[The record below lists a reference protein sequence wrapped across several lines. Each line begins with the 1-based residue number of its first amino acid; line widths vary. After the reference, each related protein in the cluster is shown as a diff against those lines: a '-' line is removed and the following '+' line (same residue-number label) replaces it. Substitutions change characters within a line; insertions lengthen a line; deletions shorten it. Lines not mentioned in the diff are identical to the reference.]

1 MDIDTEHGM
10 AQAALRSVV
19 GDTTE
24 AERNTTVDGAAN
36 LTAYDWVNRAIAT
49 LREADD
55 GDDSIIGD
63 VLDDLMRARRRMVA
77 ARAHYYEPAMTTD
90 YPVGKALA
98 DALVA
103 VRELVQRW
111 VIESNWRSGGVRA
124 TYKRC
129 ADELE
134 AALAQAPA
142 VRVNDVL
149 LRVSDEDLLWCKDTI
164 AVLQEAGGPTNNM
177 RAVGLLR
184 LVTALESAL
193 GQGKAS

>member
-1 MDIDTEHGM
+1 MDTESGM

-77 ARAHYYEPAMTTD
+77 ARAHYEEPAMTTD
-90 YPVGKALA
+90 YQVGEALA
-98 DALVA
+98 DALGA
-103 VRELVQRW
+103 VRELVAK
-111 VIESNWRSGGVRA
+111 WRAMAPLCKTPGYGEAMREN
-124 TYKRC
+124 
-129 ADELE
+129 ADVLE

-142 VRVNDVL
+142 MRVDDVL
-149 LRVSDEDLLWCKDTI
+149 LRVSDEDLRWCKDIVGT
-164 AVLQEAGGPTNNM
+164 LQEAGGPTDKM
-177 RAVGLLR
+177 RAVGLSR
-184 LVTALESAL
+184 LIAALEAAL

>member
-1 MDIDTEHGM
+1 MDTESGM

-24 AERNTTVDGAAN
+24 AELNTTVDGAAN

-55 GDDSIIGD
+55 GDNSIIGD

-77 ARAHYYEPAMTTD
+77 ARTHYYEPAMTTD
-90 YPVGKALA
+90 YPVGKAPA

-111 VIESNWRSGGVRA
+111 VIESNLRSGGVRA

-129 ADELE
+129 ADELRAML
-134 AALAQAPA
+134 AAAPKP
-142 VRVNDVL
+142 
-149 LRVSDEDLLWCKDTI
+149 ED
-164 AVLQEAGGPTNNM
+164 
-177 RAVGLLR
+177 
-184 LVTALESAL
+184 S
-193 GQGKAS
+193 

>member
-77 ARAHYYEPAMTTD
+77 ARTHYYEPAMTTD
-90 YPVGKALA
+90 YPV
-98 DALVA
+98 
-103 VRELVQRW
+103 
-111 VIESNWRSGGVRA
+111 
-124 TYKRC
+124 
-129 ADELE
+129 DEAHWAPIPLPTHE
-134 AALAQAPA
+134 AQ
-142 VRVNDVL
+142 
-149 LRVSDEDLLWCKDTI
+149 
-164 AVLQEAGGPTNNM
+164 
-177 RAVGLLR
+177 
-184 LVTALESAL
+184 SA
-193 GQGKAS
+193 